1 MTLDRYV
8 FRMLLTRTVVAVVV
22 LICLVQVLEL
32 FDVTTQILERGLGL
46 GGIGHY
52 SLLRLPGQF
61 QQVAA
66 LSVLVGALF
75 TFTQMARTSE
85 MVVIRATGAN
95 IYRVLRMMIPVAIGV
110 ALVDFVVAAEVAP
123 RTQDAL
129 THWMAVTATSSQAK
143 PAKPHWFRLGQD
155 LVMVGADS
163 EDGRTLH
170 DLRIYRRDADR
181 NLIQEIAAP
190 IATAEP
196 GGWRLHA
203 AVVTTVLQD
212 HSEVGKPYDQ
222 DWKTPLTSGALR
234 RLVRAG
240 QDVAFSAALGAVSG
254 TGPADRSPG
263 FYQTRLNRTFAE
275 PLGAVV
281 MLLLSAPAALAS
293 LRSDQAVRLLLF
305 GLSSGLLF
313 LVADGLL
320 TALGE
325 TSALPPV
332 LAAWSAPVA
341 FTALAVTVLL
351 SAEG

>member
-1 MTLDRYV
+1 VTLDRYV
-8 FRMLLTRTVVAVVV
+8 FRLLLTRTLVAVVV
-22 LICLVQVLEL
+22 LVCLAQVLEL
-32 FDVTTQILERGLGL
+32 LDVTTQILERGLGL
-46 GGIGHY
+46 GGILHY
-52 SLLRLPGQF
+52 SLLRMPGEF

-66 LSVLVGALF
+66 LGVLVGALF

-95 IYRVLRMMIPVAIGV
+95 IYRVLRMMAPVALGV
-110 ALVDFVVAAEVAP
+110 ALVDFAVAAEVAP

-129 THWMAVTATSSQAK
+129 THWMAVTATPAEAK

-155 LVMVGADS
+155 LVMVGSES

-170 DLRIYRRDADR
+170 DLRIYRRDANR
-181 NLIQEIAAP
+181 NLVQEIATP
-190 IATAEP
+190 LATAEA
-196 GGWRLHA
+196 GGWRLHG
-203 AVVTTVLQD
+203 AVVTSVEQE
-212 HSEVGKPYDQ
+212 HSEVSAPTDQ
-222 DWKTPLTSGALR
+222 DWKTTLTSGGLQ

-240 QDVAFSAALGAVSG
+240 QDVSLGAALQAVSG
-254 TGPADRSPG
+254 TGPSDRSPG
-263 FYQTRLNRTFAE
+263 YYETRLNRTFAE
-275 PLGAVV
+275 PFGAIV
-281 MLLLSAPAALAS
+281 MLLLSAPAALSS

>member
-22 LICLVQVLEL
+22 LIGLVQVLEL
-32 FDVTTQILERGLGL
+32 LDVTTQILERGQGIA
-46 GGIGHY
+46 GIGHY
-52 SLLRLPGQF
+52 ALLRLPGDF

-66 LSVLVGALF
+66 LSVLVGSLF

-95 IYRVLRMMIPVAIGV
+95 IYRVLRMMVPVALGV
-110 ALVDFVVAAEVAP
+110 ALLDFAIAAEVAP

-129 THWMAVTATSSQAK
+129 THWMAVTAPPSQAK
-143 PAKPHWFRLGQD
+143 PNKPHWFRLGPD
-155 LVMVGADS
+155 LVMVGSDS

-181 NLIQEIAAP
+181 NLVQEISAP
-190 IATAEP
+190 LATAAP
-196 GGWRLHA
+196 GGWRLHGS
-203 AVVTTVLQD
+203 VVTQVQQD
-212 HSEVGKPYDQ
+212 HSDVSAPHDQ
-222 DWKTPLTSGALR
+222 DWTTPLTSGALQ
-234 RLVRAG
+234 RLIRAG
-240 QDVAFSAALGAVSG
+240 QDVSLSAAYGAVSG
-254 TGPADRSPG
+254 AGPSDRSPG
-263 FYQTRLNRTFAE
+263 YYETRLNRTFAE
-275 PLGAVV
+275 PLGAIV
-281 MLLLSAPAALAS
+281 MLLLSAPAALSS
-293 LRSDQAVRLLLF
+293 LRSDQAVRLMLF